1 MHANR
6 IPWISASLC
15 TSTVLSGGT
24 RAISTTWGGSD
35 GQNLYPVHF
44 AVHVVRAYQM
54 AAEIV
59 TPLIAASG
67 AVVLAGATYWFTKK
81 REREAELRKEKLEH
95 YKDFVASL
103 SGIISG
109 ETTNEGQRNFAR
121 ACNKLNLVAPQAV
134 VRALQEFQ
142 LEIKTTNTDR
152 GNRRHDEMMSKL
164 FIEMRRD
171 LGVLPKDSDES
182 FVFRLWSAGVPPNE
196 P

>member
-1 MHANR
+1 
-6 IPWISASLC
+6 
-15 TSTVLSGGT
+15 
-24 RAISTTWGGSD
+24 
-35 GQNLYPVHF
+35 
-44 AVHVVRAYQM
+44 M

-59 TPLIAASG
+59 TALIAASG

-142 LEIKTTNTDR
+142 QEIKTTNTDR
-152 GNRRHDEMMSKL
+152 SNRRHDELMSKL
-164 FIEMRRD
+164 FIEMRKD
-171 LGVLPKDSDES
+171 LRVLPKDKDEN
-182 FVFRLWSAGVPPNE
+182 FVFGLWSAGVPPNE